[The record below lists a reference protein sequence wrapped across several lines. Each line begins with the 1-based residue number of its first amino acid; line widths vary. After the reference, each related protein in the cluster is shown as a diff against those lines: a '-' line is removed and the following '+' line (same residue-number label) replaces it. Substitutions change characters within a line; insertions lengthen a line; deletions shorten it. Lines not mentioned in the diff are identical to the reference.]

1 MAKKTDV
8 SPSKIT
14 LDITHYL
21 VMCIGMFAR
30 QYNLTLRE
38 AYNYV
43 SRFMGLQFV
52 IYNYEAEHQL
62 SLQDCVDDMYAI
74 CRKNGGEL

>member
-1 MAKKTDV
+1 
-8 SPSKIT
+8 
-14 LDITHYL
+14 
-21 VMCIGMFAR
+21 MFAR

-52 IYNYEAEHQL
+52 IDNYEAEHQL